1 MSESPQV
8 RPTRWLYAPAA
19 ILMAAGLGFFG
30 YTLWH
35 GISHVT
41 DGLVQVVVP
50 GDAEL
55 SLKHDQLYTVFL
67 ELQSVVNGKIY
78 SGDAVNGLECKVKSI
93 ADEAAIPMRHAVTST
108 SYDLRGRS
116 GRSVLEFHVPAD
128 GSYRFSCGYGETGHG
143 SETVV
148 AVGSGVGGQIM
159 RTVFTS
165 LLAMFGGFGVGLVLF
180 VGTFVLRRT
189 ARARLAVSNPG
200 LTAQS

>member
-1 MSESPQV
+1 MNDAPPI
-8 RPTRWLYAPAA
+8 RPTRWLYMLAA
-19 ILMAAGLGFFG
+19 ILMAACLGFFG
-30 YTLWH
+30 YALWH

-41 DGLVQVVVP
+41 DGLVQVVIP

-55 SLKHDQLYTVFL
+55 SLKHEQLYTVFL
-67 ELQSVVNGKIY
+67 ESQSVVNGKIY
-78 SGDAVNGLECKVKSI
+78 SADAVNGLECKVKSV
-93 ADEAAIPMRHAVTST
+93 ADEAAIPMRRAGTST

-165 LLAMFGGFGVGLVLF
+165 LLAMFGGFGSGLILF
-180 VGTFVLRRT
+180 VGTFVVRKN
-189 ARARLAVSNPG
+189 AKARLAVSNPG
-200 LTAQS
+200 STKQS